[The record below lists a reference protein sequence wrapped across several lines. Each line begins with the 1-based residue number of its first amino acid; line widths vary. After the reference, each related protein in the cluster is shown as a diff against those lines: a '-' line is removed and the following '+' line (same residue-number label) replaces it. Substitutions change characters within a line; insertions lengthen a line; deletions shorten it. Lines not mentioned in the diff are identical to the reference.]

1 MRDSDSEN
9 KVHAVEHNL
18 RWIVFVNVA
27 AIFIGVLL
35 GAFMQTLP
43 SYVPTFLNALAWIP
57 VAMIKGLASPLLFL
71 AIVQGLMADRL
82 EQKNVKFMF
91 FVCLVNAVA
100 GVIIALAIVNTS
112 QAGLA
117 LAPTVFGVMQG
128 HAAQISQPSSA
139 IKTTTWIDA
148 LKSLTPD
155 SLVAPFVQNNVPAI
169 LILAILL
176 GIAIR
181 SAGRAEDQWN
191 PWFLSLRS
199 TIDIALS
206 VIGRAMGIVLKAMP
220 IAILA
225 AVARAVG
232 EHGFGVFSGLSWYVV
247 VCVGGMLLQIC
258 IVYQSWI
265 VFRARRSLRVFWR
278 FAKLP
283 VVYAFGANSS
293 LSALPSTL
301 NALDDLKC
309 SQSSSRL
316 GACVGTNFN
325 NDGILLYEVAA
336 VVMLAQ
342 AAGLDWSLGHQILV
356 AGICVVATLG
366 VSGFPE
372 AGIIALS
379 LVLTSAGLPME
390 LLPLL
395 LPVDWLVARA
405 RSATNVLGDMTV
417 SLAIDGP
424 TSQV

>member
-1 MRDSDSEN
+1 MHTSDLEN
-9 KVHAVEHNL
+9 KGLAVEHHL
-18 RWIVFVNVA
+18 PWIVFVNVA
-27 AIFIGVLL
+27 AIFVGVLL
-35 GAFMQTLP
+35 GACLQTLP
-43 SYVPTFLNALAWIP
+43 SYVPTFLSALAWIP

-71 AIVQGLMADRL
+71 AIVQGLMADSL
-82 EQKNVKFMF
+82 EHKNVRFMF
-91 FVCLVNAVA
+91 FVCLVNAFA
-100 GVIIALAIVNTS
+100 GVIIALTIVNVS
-112 QAGLA
+112 RAGVA
-117 LAPTVFGVMQG
+117 LAPTVLGVMQG
-128 HAAQISQPSSA
+128 HAAQVSQPAAA
-139 IKTTTWIDA
+139 IKTITWMDA
-148 LKSLTPD
+148 LKNLTPD

-169 LILAILL
+169 LILALL
-176 GIAIR
+176 FGVAIR
-181 SAGRAEDQWN
+181 RSGRTGDKWDS
-191 PWFLSLRS
+191 WFLSLRS
-199 TIDIALS
+199 TIDLALS
-206 VIGRAMGIVLKAMP
+206 VVGRAMGIVLKTMP
-220 IAILA
+220 FAILA

-232 EHGFGVFSGLSWYVV
+232 EHGFGVFRGLSWYVV

-258 IVYQSWI
+258 IVYQAWI

-278 FAKLP
+278 LAKLP

-309 SQSSSRL
+309 SQGSSRL

-417 SLAIDGP
+417 SLAIDGA
-424 TSQV
+424 TRQV